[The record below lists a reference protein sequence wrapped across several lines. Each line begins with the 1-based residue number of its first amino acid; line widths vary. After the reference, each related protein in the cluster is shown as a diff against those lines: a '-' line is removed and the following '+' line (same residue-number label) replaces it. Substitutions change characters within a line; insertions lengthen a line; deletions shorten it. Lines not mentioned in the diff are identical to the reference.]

1 VIQHLKELANNTSQ
15 SHVMDIHEEN
25 NFEIHFED
33 SFMKIIPINTEVN
46 DFGINNFPF
55 QPVTIFIEKNYN
67 NDTQGKNYMVLKLR
81 LMFQT
86 DGIDVAMFY
95 PDESINMYGL
105 FSNNNECILRFKSD
119 FLSYMMDPDKDIKP
133 YNISSCDRE
142 GKLEKKIDDKFEEM
156 VNVKD
161 NMYNFEDPFGEYSY
175 RAVEKFDDILD
186 VDKISMEKTITNTKY
201 YFDPI
206 FDPDTLDKDYEY
218 MKTSEKNHFN
228 DILSLDGLDEQ
239 SIEDAIEV
247 QEYYDITNAN
257 EDHSNNE
264 SKNNQMETQKEKT
277 NRKKSL
283 KLIGADDNF
292 IDSVKHLDRE
302 VKKTRKPLSKIEKE
316 KLLNAYKTAN
326 QYLHKEINY
335 EYVHKKINDEDKSEN

>member
-1 VIQHLKELANNTSQ
+1 
-15 SHVMDIHEEN
+15 
-25 NFEIHFED
+25 
-33 SFMKIIPINTEVN
+33 
-46 DFGINNFPF
+46 
-55 QPVTIFIEKNYN
+55 
-67 NDTQGKNYMVLKLR
+67 
-81 LMFQT
+81 
-86 DGIDVAMFY
+86 
-95 PDESINMYGL
+95 MYGL

-161 NMYNFEDPFGEYSY
+161 NMYNFEDPFGEGGEYSY

-206 FDPDTLDKDYEY
+206 FDPDTLDKNYEY

-264 SKNNQMETQKEKT
+264 SKNNQMETQKENIVEMETQKEKA
-277 NRKKSL
+277 NRKKSQSL

-292 IDSVKHLDRE
+292 INSVKHLDRE

-335 EYVHKKINDEDKSEN
+335 EYVHKKINEDKSEN